1 MSPCEPKSKDDD
13 NFKMKKKSNNY
24 AKLSMIETKLYQICW
39 CFIVLFGF
47 YKVFKLSK
55 KQGKIFQ

>member
-1 MSPCEPKSKDDD
+1 MSSCEPKSKDDD
-13 NFKMKKKSNNY
+13 KCKKKKNSMNY
-24 AKLSMIETKLYQICW
+24 AKLSLIETKLYQICW

-55 KQGKIFQ
+55 KQGKIFK